1 MKKHYYTL
9 RPQPFNRIKEG
20 RKKIGMRLFDDKRQN
35 LKVGD
40 VICFTNTETNEELNV
55 EVLALTRFKDF
66 NELYAAFT
74 PLDLGYLEAETISP
88 QDMEKYYSARQIM
101 KFGVLA
107 IRIKVLNSEN
117 V

>member
-20 RKKIGMRLFDDKRQN
+20 RKNWNASFDDKRQN

-88 QDMEKYYSARQIM
+88 RYGKILFSAPNYEVWCPSDSDKGSQ
-101 KFGVLA
+101 
-107 IRIKVLNSEN
+107 
-117 V
+117 